1 MILNLILDIKTK
13 QNQTTIKDIR
23 GQRQKVDYIL
33 LDNQVPLQT
42 DLLLSVPQL

>member
-33 LDNQVPLQT
+33 LDNQVLLQT